1 MPGFLM
7 CPKCGEFLEVQE
19 DTRVII
25 CHHCG
30 TLHTLSPESNK
41 AAYSKR
47 IHPCNDCPD
56 YTPRYTLKPLYTLSD
71 AKIGAISS
79 YKLHL
84 MQRKVFQTACR
95 VMNRGL
101 YAQALDFFSI
111 IPNFEG
117 VKAKAKECREAIY
130 SKVFDSAVKRLEL
143 TTPKSRNINPANL
156 DYVVAAM
163 MLELSEQKLPSGAE
177 YVHEIRAVAGKKH
190 KDFMKTYKPPKS
202 SSVFAGLLGAVLQGL
217 GMILIFE
224 ILRALFS

>member
-1 MPGFLM
+1 M
-7 CPKCGEFLEVQE
+7 CPKCGEFIEVQE
-19 DTRVII
+19 NSRAII

-30 TLHTLSPESNK
+30 TLHTISSASNK
-41 AAYSKR
+41 ALYSKH
-47 IHPCNDCPD
+47 IYSCNDCPD
-56 YTPRYTLKPLYTLSD
+56 YAPRYSLKPIYKPSD
-71 AKIGAISS
+71 GKTGAIPS
-79 YKLHL
+79 YQLHL
-84 MQRKVFQTACR
+84 AQRKIFQTASR

-101 YAQALDFFSI
+101 YAQALEFFAI
-111 IPNFEG
+111 IPNFDG

-143 TTPKSRNINPANL
+143 TAPKSRNINPANL